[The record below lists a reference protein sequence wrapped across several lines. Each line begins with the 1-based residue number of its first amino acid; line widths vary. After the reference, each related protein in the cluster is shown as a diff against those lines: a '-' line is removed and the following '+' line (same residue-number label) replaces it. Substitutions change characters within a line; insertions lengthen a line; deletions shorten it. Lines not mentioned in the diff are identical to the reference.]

1 MCSQQ
6 VVTQVDTKRRDLL
19 LGSAAVAAGVSI
31 SKPGLAAE
39 PKSAVNPAS
48 HNPK

>member
-1 MCSQQ
+1 MRSQK
-6 VVTQVDTKRRDLL
+6 VVTQVDTKRHDLL
-19 LGSAAVAAGVSI
+19 LGSAAVAAGIGI
-31 SKPGLAAE
+31 SGPELAAE